1 MSVPPYGF
9 KDCIVSE
16 NASSAANTV
25 GVQSPTSCEIQNELL
40 LFDNGLGLGKF
51 KVLDYRA

>member
-9 KDCIVSE
+9 KDCIISG
-16 NASSAANTV
+16 NASSTTNTV

-51 KVLDYRA
+51 KVLDCRA